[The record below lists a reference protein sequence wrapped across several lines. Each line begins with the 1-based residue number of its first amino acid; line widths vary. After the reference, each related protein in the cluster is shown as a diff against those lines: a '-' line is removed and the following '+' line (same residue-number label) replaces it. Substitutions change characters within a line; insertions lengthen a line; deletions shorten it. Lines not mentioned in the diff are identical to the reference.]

1 MTLLELLKKF
11 TNINLDDTIN
21 FTFRYIKVSD
31 LEYSHTEYTCMTFL
45 EVLDNH
51 TLRDLTVDYFSYYNN
66 ILSVSVSL
74 AV

>member
-21 FTFRYIKVSD
+21 FNFRYNKVSD

-66 ILSVSVSL
+66 ILSVSISL
-74 AV
+74 AI